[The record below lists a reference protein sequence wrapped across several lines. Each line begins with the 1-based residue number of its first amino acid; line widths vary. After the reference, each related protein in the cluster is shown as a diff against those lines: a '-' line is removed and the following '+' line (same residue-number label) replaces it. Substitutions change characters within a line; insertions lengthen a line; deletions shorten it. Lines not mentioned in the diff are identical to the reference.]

1 MEGPPQILSS
11 LHLALLWL
19 PGLERELHFRWNFE
33 EQFLEF
39 HLSTHGFK
47 IWSKKMDGWHSC
59 SDLWPGCQMSDVSEG
74 NFFFVSEDNYWS
86 QYFPRSFTEL
96 LLRKFTV
103 GWLVPYIITQE
114 FEAYCFHKQ
123 KSQKLGSC
131 SHQDLYRFSNAVSH
145 SLTKH
150 RNSQKL
156 TPMCTKSPLMQAI
169 FVTGFV
175 TQKHMAKCDTLT

>member
-1 MEGPPQILSS
+1 
-11 LHLALLWL
+11 
-19 PGLERELHFRWNFE
+19 
-33 EQFLEF
+33 
-39 HLSTHGFK
+39 
-47 IWSKKMDGWHSC
+47 MDGWHSC
-59 SDLWPGCQMSDVSEG
+59 SDLWPGCQMSEVSEG
-74 NFFFVSEDNYWS
+74 NFFLVSEDNYWS

>member
-1 MEGPPQILSS
+1 MVSKFGPRKWKDGALVLIYGPAARCLMS
-11 LHLALLWL
+11 LKVT
-19 PGLERELHFRWNFE
+19 F
-33 EQFLEF
+33 FL
-39 HLSTHGFK
+39 
-47 IWSKKMDGWHSC
+47 
-59 SDLWPGCQMSDVSEG
+59 
-74 NFFFVSEDNYWS
+74 VSEDNYWS
-86 QYFPRSFTEL
+86 QYCPRSFTEL
-96 LLRKFTV
+96 LLWKFTV